1 MITKALIGSAIV
13 AVAVSTASPVMAD
26 GNDHGQ
32 FPAPAFLQGSW
43 QARITPYVCGS
54 NPIVSFPE
62 RAFDS
67 MFTFAAGGTMTE
79 ATANS
84 SFQPGQ
90 RGPGHGHWSR
100 TDRRS
105 YDAVFQAFV
114 LSTAG
119 PYTRGTQRV
128 ELEIDLVD
136 ADHLTSELVVTFRDL
151 QGGVVPP
158 GGCATVAA
166 VRMQ

>member
-13 AVAVSTASPVMAD
+13 ALAVLTAGPAAAD

-32 FPAPAFLQGSW
+32 FRAPAHLAGTW

-54 NPIVSFPE
+54 NPIVVFPE

-67 MFTFAAGGTMTE
+67 LFTFAAGGTMTE
-79 ATANS
+79 TTAMPT
-84 SFQPGQ
+84 FQPGQ
-90 RGPGHGHWSR
+90 RSPGHGYWSR

-114 LSTAG
+114 QSTAG

-128 ELEIDLVD
+128 ELEIDLID
-136 ADHLTSELVVTFRDL
+136 ADHLTSGLVVTFRDV
-151 QGGVVPP
+151 QGVVVPP
-158 GGCATVAA
+158 SGCATVVA
-166 VRMQ
+166 VRMP